1 MSFIDSVDFKLAFI
15 PKKERP
21 IDSILFLVAD
31 APLGH
36 TPTISTPASA
46 NPSAIPYPKL
56 LGREQPMIIA
66 TFLSKLN
73 FYKIIFL
80 PLK

>member
-1 MSFIDSVDFKLAFI
+1 M
-15 PKKERP
+15 
-21 IDSILFLVAD
+21 
-31 APLGH
+31 
-36 TPTISTPASA
+36 STPASA

-73 FYKIIFL
+73 FYKIIFP